1 LNGPTPTYDEA
12 IRRYCSSP
20 EQAGAFASW
29 KASGYAGNA
38 PCLLRGNGELKQP
51 PPYNINSS
59 WQSSIGFERQLGAST
74 VVEADYIFTKSR
86 DEGWQQQNV
95 NIAFNPATGVNYPNS
110 NRSLL
115 PYPDF
120 GVVAMTVQNGRST
133 YHGLQTALTKRMSHH
148 WQGAVT
154 YTLSGLWDALGKP
167 LQGVP
172 GSTPQVVTF
181 ELAPDLN
188 GEYGLSSSDLRHRA
202 VLSGIW
208 EVYGG
213 FQVSATHYMG
223 VGQRAQTIY
232 GGDLRN
238 LVGAMPRSSGCGRTA
253 PSCRAT
259 RSFSRRVT
267 APQSGCNSASCFLP
281 GSRWI

>member
-1 LNGPTPTYDEA
+1 
-12 IRRYCSSP
+12 
-20 EQAGAFASW
+20 
-29 KASGYAGNA
+29 
-38 PCLLRGNGELKQP
+38 LKQP

-59 WQSSIGFERQLGAST
+59 WQSSIGFERQLGAVT

-133 YHGLQTALTKRMSHH
+133 YHGLQTAVTKRMSHH

-213 FQVSATHYMG
+213 FQVSATHYTA

-238 LVGAMPRSSGCGRTA
+238 LGGSDTSIQRLRPNGTIVPRNAFVQPARNRTA
-253 PSCRAT
+253 VRLQQRIVLPA
-259 RSFSRRVT
+259 RVSLDLIAEAFNVFNNT
-267 APQSGCNSASCFLP
+267 NMTINTQENNALYLKPTSGEFRTMQV
-281 GSRWI
+281 GFRVMF